1 MEFILLENTAVR
13 HTIVYQSLDQLKKI
27 YPDLE
32 IENLRKTANS
42 IDK

>member
-1 MEFILLENTAVR
+1 MEFKLLENTAVK

-32 IENLRKTANS
+32 IENVVKNS
-42 IDK
+42 K